1 MQTNVTKKS
10 AVEFELEVTVSAEDL
25 KPEVDKVL
33 RAQRAQTQAKG
44 FRPGKVPLSLVK
56 KLYGPAL
63 AAGVAERKVQEVY
76 NESILDN
83 DEYDVVGQP
92 VLAELDY
99 EIDSDL
105 RALVRFGTRPQIEL
119 ADLSDVK
126 VPRLKFE
133 VEDELVEEQL
143 EDLRRNNADLS
154 PSEEAAGET
163 DQVVFDIQELDLET
177 DTAVVGRREEDRQV
191 FLDDPNLTEHWKT
204 ALLGKKA
211 GETFRV
217 NIPHGEGDHLHEHRY
232 EITLKEVKNRELPEL
247 DDANVAEFTNDEF
260 TSVDEYR
267 ESIRKQISAQ
277 MDEQSRELFE
287 SNIMQRMLELHD
299 FEVPESSVILY
310 LDSFV
315 EDVKQRS
322 QGGLPD
328 DFNEEEF
335 RESNRAEAVQQA
347 KWMFIRDA
355 VIEQEKIELTDEDM
369 DEHFNSMA
377 AGEEFSPDILR
388 QYYEQMGL
396 LERINQQLLSR
407 KVFAALADKLQV
419 EELDPEAYSERM
431 DAKKADETEAE

>member
-1 MQTNVTKKS
+1 MQTNVTQKG
-10 AVEFELEVTVSAEDL
+10 AVEYELEVTVSADDL

-33 RAQRAQTQAKG
+33 RAQRTQTQAKG
-44 FRPGKVPLSLVK
+44 FRPGKVPLTMVK

-63 AAGVAERKVQEVY
+63 AAGVAEKKVQEIY

-83 DEYDVVGQP
+83 DAYDVVGQP

-99 EIDSDL
+99 EIDGDL
-105 RALVRFGTRPQIEL
+105 RALVRFGTRPDVAL

-126 VPRLKFE
+126 VPRLKLD
-133 VEDELVEEQL
+133 VDDELIEEQL
-143 EDLRRNNADLS
+143 EDFRRSNADLT

-163 DQVVFDIQELDLET
+163 DQVVFDIQEVDMET
-177 DTAVVGRREEDRQV
+177 DTPVIGRREEDRQV
-191 FLDDPNLTEHWKT
+191 FLDDTNLTEHWKT
-204 ALLGKKA
+204 ALLGRKA

-217 NIPHGEGDHLHEHRY
+217 NIPHGEGEHVHEHRY
-232 EITLKEVKNRELPEL
+232 EISLKEVKNRELPEL
-247 DDANVAEFTNDEF
+247 DDANVAEFTNDQF
-260 TSVDEYR
+260 ASLDDFR

-287 SNIMQRMLELHD
+287 SNIMQRVLEQHD
-299 FEVPESSVILY
+299 FELPGSAVSLY

-315 EDVKQRS
+315 EDVKQRNKG
-322 QGGLPD
+322 QLPD
-328 DFNEEEF
+328 DFNEETF
-335 RESNRAEAVQQA
+335 REESRSEAEQQT

-355 VIEQEKIELTDEDM
+355 VIAQENIELAEEDI
-369 DEHFNSMA
+369 DAHFESMA

-388 QYYEQMGL
+388 KYYEQMGM

-407 KVFAALADKLQV
+407 KVFAALAAKMQV

-431 DAKKADETEAE
+431 NEQKDGEAESA